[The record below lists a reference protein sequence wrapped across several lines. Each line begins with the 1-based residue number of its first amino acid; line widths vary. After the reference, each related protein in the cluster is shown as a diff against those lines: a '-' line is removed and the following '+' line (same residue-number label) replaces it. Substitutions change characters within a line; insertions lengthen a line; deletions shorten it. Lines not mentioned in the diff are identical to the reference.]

1 MLAEPRR
8 FRAFTNPQ
16 SPIPNPVSQVSA
28 RHAHRLRLLR
38 DTDALQGLG
47 VALLLLMLSGGLVYV
62 YYAIR
67 VWNLARRAPAWPD
80 LDPQRR
86 ARLLLFGKR
95 CEDGEPDRDFQ
106 QRIQRAL
113 ALAGRHPQLELLL
126 LGGGPHPTEAE
137 VAEREL
143 RAAGL
148 SEAARITLED
158 QSRDTLENLRHAR
171 SLLREGEGDVLL
183 LSSRYHLARCSLFA
197 QWLGIEHR
205 VCAAEEQ
212 WAPSWRER
220 GRLLLEA
227 AYMVWV
233 ESGRA
238 WARLLRSER
247 MLAKVS

>member
-1 MLAEPRR
+1 MPRKR
-8 FRAFTNPQ
+8 VASPPIQNPG
-16 SPIPNPVSQVSA
+16 SQVSS
-28 RHAHRLRLLR
+28 RQAHRLRLLR
-38 DTDALQGLG
+38 DTDALQGL
-47 VALLLLMLSGGLVYV
+47 VIALLLLTATGGLLYV

-67 VWNLARRAPAWPD
+67 VWNLARRAPAWPE
-80 LDPQRR
+80 LDPQRPT
-86 ARLLLFGKR
+86 RLLLFGKR
-95 CEDGEPDRDFQ
+95 CEDGEPDADFQ
-106 QRIQRAL
+106 RRIQRAL

-137 VAEREL
+137 VAAREL

-148 SEAARITLED
+148 KESARITLED

-171 SLLREGEGDVLL
+171 QLLREGQGEVLL

-197 QWLGIEHR
+197 HWLGIEHSL
-205 VCAAEEQ
+205 CAAEER
-212 WAPSWRER
+212 WAPSWSER

-233 ESGRA
+233 ECGRF

>member
-1 MLAEPRR
+1 MSQRR
-8 FRAFTNPQ
+8 
-16 SPIPNPVSQVSA
+16 
-28 RHAHRLRLLR
+28 AHRLRILR
-38 DTDALQGLG
+38 DTDALQGLI
-47 VALLLLMLSGGLVYV
+47 VALTLLLATGGLLYAYYV
-62 YYAIR
+62 LR
-67 VWNLARRAPAWPD
+67 VWNIARRSPAWPE
-80 LDPQRR
+80 LDPQQP

-95 CEDGEPDRDFQ
+95 CEDGEPDTDFQ

-143 RAAGL
+143 RARGL
-148 SEAARITLED
+148 GDAARITLED

-171 SLLREGEGDVLL
+171 ALLQQGEGEVLL

-197 QWLGIEHR
+197 RWLDIPHR
-205 VCAAEEQ
+205 LCAAEEMWQ
-212 WAPSWRER
+212 PGWRDR

-227 AYMVWV
+227 AYMHWV
-233 ESGRA
+233 DCGRG
-238 WARLLRSER
+238 WARLIGHRR

>member
-16 SPIPNPVSQVSA
+16 SPIPNPGSQVSA

-38 DTDALQGLG
+38 DTDALQGLV
-47 VALLLLMLSGGLVYV
+47 VALLLLFATGGLLYV